1 MATHYYDAVSAISAA
16 AYWRLHESSGTTAA
30 AEVGSAGTYGNFAKG
45 STAERTISYA
55 QAGLPAIS
63 EGTSIKLGGDSPV
76 FETFCYIRLPL
87 PSAITDE
94 TDWTLTYI
102 VKTPALSQ
110 DYSFYKLSAL
120 HKDGNGYSAASDAYY
135 DLSFYDD
142 KFNILSG
149 GTFTPASST
158 TYVITIRNTVSG
170 GDSTIDV
177 YVDNTLVRS
186 ITSTTSTQ
194 QYDQIILGC
203 PESTDWAGFAGN
215 YQECAFFSKSL
226 NTTEIAS
233 LVDAKDGNV
242 SGAINNTFIALYD
255 NDGAPAPGGDYE
267 PYVGSLSPRR
277 WYRCDAFNT
286 GVYPWGVTDS
296 GGDETDAIV
305 AYAANSLLKN
315 RICPQ
320 SPAGGKSFEFYKNGQ
335 FYEHVFADNLF
346 NSNVYTVSFWLSNW
360 GTNPGVFYYVFGAEN
375 AAGSG
380 AQLYVQDGE
389 LQFFYTFWDSPYV
402 LAGSDP
408 IMVTVT
414 SNGSEYNLFVNGQPA
429 GVTPVAASSA
439 LLKARFGVGHDV
451 DEKGAEGARF
461 DEILIFDKVL
471 SDAEIETLYSRSTA
485 PVAAA
490 GSATVTSIQGSQTTA
505 APSTNTP
512 PANYCLSIQGSRREQ
527 ITAQKTGSNNLHY
540 FATAGLTTTPTSTP
554 AGEVIPPTLRNP
566 GNLYREINLNE
577 FGIVKPSFGEIV
589 IDNLGGVHD
598 DLLSKKLDG
607 QKATLYR
614 GKRGAEFPDGFTQ
627 VLKSSIAGISAD
639 YNQIRLKLRDDLD
652 FLDTPLLTKTFSGE
666 GGIKGDSSVTGQ
678 PRSRHFLMSTYAP
691 ARLIDQSKLIYHIS
705 DNNAFDAYS
714 AGLGSYWEDKTW
726 FAYDGGVEI
735 DRAGDYSTIYE
746 LENLSPD
753 PGECR
758 FYLNQDGGVYL
769 RLGSPP
775 AFDVRV
781 KPYPVTG
788 GGVGIDVPSQTYN
801 ISDIVN
807 EVVPGNGAFGFT
819 AQERIVTDSSE
830 TVAEFIADQARA
842 YFYNVWTDRLGAIK
856 VQRFN
861 AFPETGSAVKTFNA
875 NEITNIQITNQIPAH
890 KLIINSGETFPSSLA
905 SGAPA
910 AVKDALSKTGY
921 VKQIVSEDV
930 TVKSSH
936 KLSKPLQIDT
946 KTYINASDESLI
958 IYSYKTFFRER
969 QYVQLDVVVNDETL
983 ALDINNIVMIQMP
996 RLGFNTGKNFT
1007 IVGVR
1012 HDFALNRLVLT
1023 LWG

>member
-1 MATHYYDAVSAISAA
+1 MATHYYDAVTAIGPDG
-16 AYWRLHESSGTTAA
+16 YWRLHDTSGTTAS

-45 STAERTISYA
+45 ATAERTITYA
-55 QAGLPAIS
+55 QTGLPAIS

-87 PSAITDE
+87 PSLITDE
-94 TDWTLTYI
+94 TSWTLTYI

-120 HKDGNGYSAASDAYY
+120 HKNGNGYSAASDAYY
-135 DLSFYDD
+135 DLSFFDD

-177 YVDNTLVRS
+177 FVDNTLVRT

-215 YQECAFFSKSL
+215 YQECAFFANVLSPA
-226 NTTEIAS
+226 EIAT

-242 SGAINNTFIALYD
+242 AGAIDNSFVIVYD
-255 NDGAPAPGGDYE
+255 NAGAPVPSGDYE
-267 PYVGSLSPRR
+267 PFVSGLAPRR
-277 WYRCDAFNT
+277 WYKCDDITDGYTLDSGSDESHAQIAYFADSELRNRVAPGSPLSGKSIALKKNISQYESIRALGLFNT
-286 GVYPWGVTDS
+286 NT
-296 GGDETDAIV
+296 
-305 AYAANSLLKN
+305 
-315 RICPQ
+315 
-320 SPAGGKSFEFYKNGQ
+320 
-335 FYEHVFADNLF
+335 
-346 NSNVYTVSFWLSNW
+346 YTVSFWVRGWSVAA
-360 GTNPGVFYYVFGAEN
+360 GVRQYIFGA
-375 AAGSG
+375 ASSTGSG
-380 AQLYVQDGE
+380 AQVYIKDDTLNFY
-389 LQFFYTFWDSPYV
+389 YTFWDSPFDIGG
-402 LAGSDP
+402 LSEL
-408 IMVTVT
+408 MVTVT
-414 SNGSEYNLFVNGQPA
+414 SNGSQYDLFVNGQPT
-429 GVTPVAASSA
+429 GVTPVSSSSN
-439 LLKARFGVGHDV
+439 LLSAKFGSDNTGGNGS
-451 DEKGAEGARF
+451 DEIVI
-461 DEILIFDKVL
+461 DEILIFDYVL
-471 SDAEIETLYSRSTA
+471 SNSEIEQLYAKSTSTGDTTGA
-485 PVAAA
+485 VVV
-490 GSATVTSIQGSQTTA
+490 SVQGSQTTA

-512 PANYCLSIQGSRREQ
+512 PGNYCLSIQGSRREQ

-614 GKRGAEFPDGFTQ
+614 GKKGAEFPGGFTQ

-788 GGVGIDVPSQTYN
+788 GGAGIDVPSQTYN

-819 AQERIVTDSSE
+819 AQERIVTDNSE

-842 YFYNVWTDRLGAIK
+842 FFYNVWTDRLGAIK

-861 AFPETGSAVKTFNA
+861 AFPETGSAVKTFSA
-875 NEITNIQITNQIPAH
+875 SEIINIQITNQIPAH

-905 SGAPA
+905 TGAPA

-946 KTYINASDESLI
+946 KTYINASDESSI

-983 ALDINNIVMIQMP
+983 ALDINNTVGIEMP

-1007 IVGVR
+1007 ITGVR
-1012 HDFALNRLVLT
+1012 HDFSLNRLVLT